1 MTSRQREHAAEL
13 HSAIRAVESQALTH
27 AIIVCGER
35 DPKYLRRYVA
45 LCERYYGADS
55 ALTIKA
61 RRLLA
66 EALEVAEL
74 ERMAAR

>member
-1 MTSRQREHAAEL
+1 MTIHQREHAAEL
-13 HSAIRAVESQALTH
+13 RSAIGAVEFQALTH
-27 AIIVCGER
+27 AIIICNER

-55 ALTIKA
+55 GATVKA
-61 RRLLA
+61 RRLFA